1 MRISVS
7 SESLACAAV
16 ALGLLFTSTAPRLA
30 AAPRQPVRHTVTIDG
45 TRFQPDDL
53 AVRPGESVT
62 WINRDPFPHTVTAT
76 AGGFDSK
83 EIQPGKSWTFKSS
96 KKGELTYAC
105 TLHPTMKGTL
115 RVK

>member
-1 MRISVS
+1 MNITASRAFVV
-7 SESLACAAV
+7 CAAV
-16 ALGLLFTSTAPRLA
+16 ALGLLVESRIPRA
-30 AAPRQPVRHTVTIDG
+30 AARPVRHTVTIEG

-53 AVRPGESVT
+53 VVERGESVV

-76 AGGFDSK
+76 AGPFDSK
-83 EIQPGKSWTFKSS
+83 EIQPGSSRTYKAS
-96 KKGELTYAC
+96 KKGELTYVC

>member
-7 SESLACAAV
+7 SGSLVCAAA
-16 ALGLLFTSTAPRLA
+16 ALGLLVSSMAPRALA
-30 AAPRQPVRHTVTIDG
+30 AKPFTHTVTIDG

-53 AVRPGESVT
+53 AIKPGESVI
-62 WINRDPFPHTVTAT
+62 WVNHDPFPHTVTAT
-76 AGGFDSK
+76 AGRFDSK
-83 EIQPGKSWTFKSS
+83 EIQPGKSWTYKSS
-96 KKGELTYAC
+96 TKGELTYAC

>member
-1 MRISVS
+1 MSIRASCGFVV
-7 SESLACAAV
+7 CAAV
-16 ALGLLFTSTAPRLA
+16 ALGLLAGSRAPRA
-30 AAPRQPVRHTVTIDG
+30 AGSPVTHTVAIDG

-53 AVRPGESVT
+53 AIAPGESVT

-76 AGGFDSK
+76 AGTFDSK
-83 EIQPGKSWTFKSS
+83 EIQPGESWTYKAP
-96 KKGELTYAC
+96 KKGVLAYVC